1 MKTRIFDHLPTG
13 EAVTAY
19 RMEGSE
25 GAYVEILDYGATIL
39 NVFVPDREGVLRDVV
54 LGYPDITGYTGA
66 TEYFGA
72 TVGRC
77 ANRIAGGRFP
87 LNGMEYL
94 LDQNDGENTLHSG
107 FRGYQNRFFKV
118 SEVPGGIR
126 CNLRSPH
133 GDQGFPGTLD
143 LSVTFTFSPENELEI
158 TYLAVS
164 DGDTV
169 VNLTNHSYFDLSG
182 GEDPRGM
189 TLWLDADEYT
199 PVGEGLIPTGEVAP
213 VEGTPFDFRREKCVT
228 AENSL
233 PHPQL
238 ILAAGYDHNFV
249 IAGNTPYFAR
259 LYSPLSGI
267 LMECRTTLPGV
278 QVYGGNYLAGAPG
291 KDGRPYEAHA
301 GMALEPQYYPNAV
314 NTPAFPS
321 PILHAGSIYQSKTAY
336 RFTTKNGVGT

>member
-19 RMEGSE
+19 RLEGGK
-25 GAYVEILDYGATIL
+25 GAYAEILDYGATIL
-39 NVFVPDREGVLRDVV
+39 SIFVPDREGKLRDVV

-77 ANRIAGGRFP
+77 ANRIAKGRFA
-87 LNGMEYL
+87 LNGVEYL
-94 LDQNDGENTLHSG
+94 LDQNNGENTLHGG

-133 GDQGFPGTLD
+133 GEQGFPGTLD

-189 TLWLDADEYT
+189 TLWLDAEQYT
-199 PVGEGLIPTGEVAP
+199 PVDEGLIPTGELAA
-213 VEGTPFDFRREKCVT
+213 VEGTPLDFRREKCIT
-228 AENSL
+228 GEELSA
-233 PHPQL
+233 HPQTA
-238 ILAAGYDHNFV
+238 LAGGYDHNFV
-249 IAGNTPYFAR
+249 IAGTAEYFAR
-259 LYSPLSGI
+259 LYSPASGI
-267 LMECRTTLPGV
+267 GMECRTTLPGV
-278 QVYGGNYLAGAPG
+278 QFYGGNYLSGAVG
-291 KDGRPYEAHA
+291 KDGTPYENHA
-301 GMALEPQYYPNAV
+301 GIALETQHYPNAV
-314 NTPAFPS
+314 NTPHFPS
-321 PILHAGSIYQSKTAY
+321 PILRAGQLYQSQTAY
-336 RFTTKNGVGT
+336 RFHIK